1 MALPWS
7 SALDVSYVGQYG
19 YNLGQTVDINQVDLG
34 AAYLAQNQDPTLSST
49 LPGGNAIATD
59 LMRGYRG
66 YGRSTSSGAA
76 AGTSTTRSRHPSTG
90 GSATVCRS
98 A

>member
-34 AAYLAQNQDPTLSST
+34 AAYLPQNQDRT
-49 LPGGNAIATD
+49 LP
-59 LMRGYRG
+59 
-66 YGRSTSSGAA
+66 
-76 AGTSTTRSRHPSTG
+76 STTRR
-90 GSATVCRS
+90 ATRWRPT
-98 A
+98 